1 MWQSGPGA
9 LSPKLCRKASKIATS
24 MRVAVAVVC
33 AVVLAACSRS
43 SVPAGNEPATSS
55 PATATPGNPAR
66 SRTVRWTG
74 LLEAVRSTR
83 VSVPQVTGPTFR
95 MTLTRIV
102 PNGATVAKGDVIA
115 EFDPLEQLDQ
125 ARQSSAKFDDLSYQ
139 VRQRQADNAANMEK
153 RRLERQQAE
162 ADLAKARLDVSKG
175 PVLGDIEAKQNTILA
190 AKAESRLQSLGRT
203 HPEEERAD
211 RAALRVLELQRDRQ
225 RAAHQRALANLEKLR
240 VKAPLAGMVA
250 HAGFYNNGAMVRPQV
265 GDQLS
270 RNSTVLSIFDPG
282 EMLVRVSVAEPDGAL
297 LRPNLTASVFVDA
310 YPDMTLPATFVA
322 ASPIASTPGLG
333 RGVKTFM
340 AVFRL
345 EGSDPRL
352 MPDLSAA
359 VVLAADEQGAPRSPL
374 AASLGV
380 AR

>member
-1 MWQSGPGA
+1 
-9 LSPKLCRKASKIATS
+9 
-24 MRVAVAVVC
+24 MRAAAAVVC
-33 AVVLAACSRS
+33 AAVLAACSGS
-43 SVPAGNEPATSS
+43 KVPPGNEPATSS
-55 PATATPGNPAR
+55 PAKAASGSAAR

-125 ARQSSAKFDDLSYQ
+125 ARQSSARFDDLSYQ
-139 VRQRQADNAANMEK
+139 VRQRQADNAANVEK
-153 RRLERQQAE
+153 RRLERQQAD
-162 ADLAKARLDVSKG
+162 ADLAKARLDVSKA
-175 PVLGDIEAKQNTILA
+175 PVLGNIEAQQNAIRA
-190 AKAESRLQSLGRT
+190 VKAEARVESLGRT

-225 RAAHQRALANLEKLR
+225 RAAQQRALANLEKLR

-250 HAGFYNNGAMVRPQV
+250 LTAFYNNGSMVRPQV

-270 RNSTVLSIFDPG
+270 RNSTLLSIFDPG

-297 LRPNLTASVFVDA
+297 LRPNLTARVFVDA
-310 YPDMTLPATFVA
+310 YPDMTLPASFVA
-322 ASPIASTPGLG
+322 ASPIAASPALG

-359 VVLAADEQGAPRSPL
+359 VVLAADDQGATRTPQ

>member
-1 MWQSGPGA
+1 
-9 LSPKLCRKASKIATS
+9 
-24 MRVAVAVVC
+24 MRVAVAALC
-33 AVVLAACSRS
+33 SAVLAGCSGS
-43 SVPAGNEPATSS
+43 NVPVNTSAKTSS
-55 PATATPGNPAR
+55 PAATTSNSTARGH
-66 SRTVRWTG
+66 TVRWTG

-83 VSVPQVTGPTFR
+83 VTVPQVTGQTFR

-102 PNGATVAKGDVIA
+102 PNGATVAKGDLIA

-125 ARQSSAKFDDLSYQ
+125 ARQSSAKYDDLSHQ
-139 VRQRQADNAANMEK
+139 VRQRQADNAANVEK
-153 RRLERQQAE
+153 RRLEREQAE
-162 ADLAKARLDVSKG
+162 ADLAKARLDVSKA
-175 PVLGDIEAKQNTILA
+175 PVLGNIEAQQNTIRE
-190 AKAESRLQSLGRT
+190 AKAQARVESLRRT

-211 RAALRVLELQRDRQ
+211 RAALRILELQRDRQ
-225 RAAHQRALANLEKLR
+225 RAAHQRALANVEKLKVR
-240 VKAPLAGMVA
+240 APLGGMVA
-250 HAGFYNNGAMVRPQV
+250 HTGFYNNGAMVRPQV

-270 RNSTVLSIFDPG
+270 RNSTLLSIFDPG

-297 LRPNLTASVFVDA
+297 LRPNLTARVYLDA
-310 YPDMTLPATFVA
+310 YPDMTLPASFVA
-322 ASPIASTPGLG
+322 ASPIAASPALG
-333 RGVKTFM
+333 RGLKTFM

-359 VVLAADEQGAPRSPL
+359 VVLADEKAAPPSPQ

>member
-1 MWQSGPGA
+1 
-9 LSPKLCRKASKIATS
+9 
-24 MRVAVAVVC
+24 MRAAVAVVC
-33 AVVLAACSRS
+33 AVVLAACSGANA
-43 SVPAGNEPATSS
+43 PARNEPATSS
-55 PATATPGNPAR
+55 PATAAPGGAAR
-66 SRTVRWTG
+66 SLTVRWTG

-83 VSVPQVTGPTFR
+83 VTVPQVTGPTFR

-125 ARQSSAKFDDLSYQ
+125 ARQSSAKFDDLSHQ
-139 VRQRQADNAANMEK
+139 VRQRQADNAANLEK

-162 ADLAKARLDVSKG
+162 ADLAKARLDVTKG
-175 PVLGDIEAKQNTILA
+175 PVLGDIEAKQNVILA
-190 AKAESRLQSLGRT
+190 AKAEARLQSLAKT

-265 GDQLS
+265 GDQLG
-270 RNSTVLSIFDPG
+270 RNSTLLSIFDPG

-310 YPDMTLPATFVA
+310 YPDMTLSASFVA

-340 AVFRL
+340 AVFKL

-359 VVLAADEQGAPRSPL
+359 VVLAADEQGARR
-374 AASLGV
+374 ASLASSPEV

>member
-1 MWQSGPGA
+1 
-9 LSPKLCRKASKIATS
+9 
-24 MRVAVAVVC
+24 MRVAVGVLCSA
-33 AVVLAACSRS
+33 VLAACSGS
-43 SVPAGNEPATSS
+43 DVPAARGPSTASTPA
-55 PATATPGNPAR
+55 ATASTSTAR
-66 SRTVRWTG
+66 PRTIRWTG

-83 VSVPQVTGPTFR
+83 VTVPQVTGPTFR

-125 ARQSSAKFDDLSYQ
+125 ARQSSAKYDDLAHQ
-139 VRQRQADNAANMEK
+139 VRQRQADNAANTEK

-162 ADLAKARLDVSKG
+162 ADLAKARLDISKG
-175 PVLGDIEAKQNTILA
+175 PVIGNIEAQKNEILA
-190 AKAESRLQSLGRT
+190 AKAEARLESLART

-265 GDQLS
+265 GDQLN
-270 RNSTVLSIFDPG
+270 RNSTLLSIFDPG
-282 EMLVRVSVAEPDGAL
+282 EMLVRVSVAEPDGAM
-297 LRPNLTASVFVDA
+297 LRPKLTASVFVDA
-310 YPDMTLPATFVA
+310 YPDMMLSASFVT

-359 VVLAADEQGAPRSPL
+359 VVLEADDTAAKPPL
-374 AASLGV
+374 AVSVGG